1 VDVLRVRH
9 AGEVEAGQQGEL
21 LEEHRPLPPRTGLAD
36 RQPAERERRGLLEC
50 GAPCAEVRGSQQP
63 TVRPRERADRLGDEA
78 LVEAGARLLELLLAR
93 AALGFRDDPAVRL
106 GELRIAKATARAR
119 RRPTRGGA
127 ARPAGSRAACPE
139 RPGNRPPRT
148 RWRTRGRPRG
158 ARCRTRAGAAASRRR
173 PPERTRPGALSR
185 ARARAPARGSAR
197 SWP

>member
-1 VDVLRVRH
+1 
-9 AGEVEAGQQGEL
+9 EAGQQGEL

-119 RRPTRGGA
+119 RRQIQRGRGGPLA
-127 ARPAGSRAACPE
+127 EERLDPLDHERHARNDRVTALRVPDGELEDVREA
-139 RPGNRPPRT
+139 
-148 RWRTRGRPRG
+148 
-158 ARCRTRAGAAASRRR
+158 
-173 PPERTRPGALSR
+173 PGAEL
-185 ARARAPARGSAR
+185 AQE
-197 SWP
+197 